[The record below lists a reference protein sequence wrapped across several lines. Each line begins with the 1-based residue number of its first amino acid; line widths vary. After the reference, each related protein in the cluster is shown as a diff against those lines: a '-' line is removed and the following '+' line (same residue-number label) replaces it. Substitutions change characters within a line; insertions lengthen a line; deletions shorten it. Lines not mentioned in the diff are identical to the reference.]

1 MSVKKVGVVG
11 CGLMGAGIIQTCAQ
25 SGFDVTALEVKQ
37 EALDKGIGS
46 IDSILGKKVEK
57 GKLDQKDKNTIMGRI
72 NGTTQYSDFSD
83 CDLVIEAVFENIDV
97 KKKVFQKLD
106 TICKKDAIFATNT
119 SVLSVINIASATTRL
134 ENVLGMHF
142 FFPVPVMKL
151 LELVKTLATSDE
163 TITCAKEFA
172 AAIGKESIVAPDI
185 PGFVVNRLFA
195 PFQVS
200 AIRML
205 EEKIA
210 TAEDIDKGTT
220 LGLGHPMGMLTLS
233 DIQGLDTLLDVVR
246 AFYDATGNPNLMPP
260 ILLENMVAAGWL
272 GRKTGKG
279 FYDYK
284 K

>member
-1 MSVKKVGVVG
+1 MVVKKVGVVG

-25 SGFDVTALEVKQ
+25 SGFDVTALEVTQ

-57 GKLDQKDKNTIMGRI
+57 GKLNQKDKDTIMGRI
-72 NGTTQYSDFSD
+72 NGSTQYSSFSD
-83 CDLVIEAVFENIDV
+83 CDLVIEAVFENVDV
-97 KKKVFQKLD
+97 KKEVFKKLD
-106 TICKKDAIFATNT
+106 TVCKKEAILATNT

-205 EEKIA
+205 EEQIT

-246 AFYDATGNPNLMPP
+246 AFYDATGNPNLRPP
-260 ILLENMVAAGWL
+260 ILLENYSIDLDLMNV
-272 GRKTGKG
+272 
-279 FYDYK
+279 DIQ
-284 K
+284 